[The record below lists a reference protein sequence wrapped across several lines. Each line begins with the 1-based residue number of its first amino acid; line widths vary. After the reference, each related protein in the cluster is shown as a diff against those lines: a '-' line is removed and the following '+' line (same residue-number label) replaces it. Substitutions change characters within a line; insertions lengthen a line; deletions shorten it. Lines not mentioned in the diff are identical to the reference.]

1 VDHVGHLARGL
12 VVILVLPLQM
22 LPDIRGAYAIL
33 ALAANDNPQA
43 SDLFK

>member
-1 VDHVGHLARGL
+1 MLA
-12 VVILVLPLQM
+12 LQM
-22 LPDIRGAYAIL
+22 LPDLRGAYAIL